1 MLERYALFVER
12 RWRDVAAA
20 VELLRA
26 AARLEGAAG
35 AGAARALVAALCRHR
50 RREAAA
56 AAVKEAISRF
66 PGDCE
71 MVSELGAALAE
82 LAGRSTRGEAMLRAA
97 LSHGARPERSLLRL
111 SRACLAAGNAT
122 GAALEAEACLRA
134 LGASPAP
141 DAARAADGGTAA
153 EREWLRREA
162 LRCRGEALLDAG
174 QAEEAVPALEA
185 AIEGGLGDARACGL
199 GQVATFVGA
208 SVALA
213 GALAEQW
220 AVAAA
225 PEDEGMSD
233 FDGRALAARSTAL
246 VDAAAAAVAA
256 RCGGGG
262 LLGLLGP
269 LPVEELWLLKAAEA
283 EALAVRA
290 RLAWRAAD
298 GNETGADEAL
308 CFWKAAAGRAIRG
321 SCPPATAGRVAVR
334 FSRFMRAAEAATAA
348 EADGAGAGS
357 SDESEVADGGRP
369 RWHSEFS
376 DMLDGDIG
384 DDLSAQPGGM
394 AAGVLRAFVTQGA
407 CAEDPAVLV
416 ELAELLCAPSRCK
429 RAPRRAVHS

>member
-1 MLERYALFVER
+1 MFIEAASAAARGPGGEAAPAAGREGAAALERYASFVER
-12 RWRDVAAA
+12 RWQDVAAG
-20 VELLRA
+20 VEILRA

-134 LGASPAP
+134 LGSSLAP
-141 DAARAADGGTAA
+141 GAVGAAHGGAAT
-153 EREWLRREA
+153 ERDWLRREG
-162 LRCRGEALLDAG
+162 LRCRGQALLDAG
-174 QAEEAVPALEA
+174 KAEEAVPALEA

-220 AVAAA
+220 AAAAA

-233 FDGRALAARSTAL
+233 LDLDGRALAARATAL
-246 VDAAAAAVAA
+246 VDAAAAAAAA

-262 LLGLLGP
+262 ALGLLGP
-269 LPVEELWLLKAAEA
+269 LPVEELWLLKAGEA

-298 GNETGADEAL
+298 GNETSADDAL
-308 CFWKAAAGRAIRG
+308 CWWKAA
-321 SCPPATAGRVAVR
+321 PPPPPPVQNGHV
-334 FSRFMRAAEAATAA
+334 
-348 EADGAGAGS
+348 S
-357 SDESEVADGGRP
+357 S
-369 RWHSEFS
+369 
-376 DMLDGDIG
+376 
-384 DDLSAQPGGM
+384 QP
-394 AAGVLRAFVTQGA
+394 
-407 CAEDPAVLV
+407 PY
-416 ELAELLCAPSRCK
+416 
-429 RAPRRAVHS
+429 